1 MEIQGWPSRPR
12 GRRARPRAPLPVFP
26 RSTALP
32 NGLRVRVR
40 LPHGSDR
47 AALRD
52 LHERAGVPLDELAL
66 TRLLRVDPRRRCALV
81 ATAWVSGAQ
90 SVVGFADCDVP
101 PGDELGIVT
110 DPAFGEELPELLGDA
125 LLRHT
130 SRVA

>member
-1 MEIQGWPSRPR
+1 MEIQGRPGRPR
-12 GRRARPRAPLPVFP
+12 GGGARPLPVLPRVP
-26 RSTALP
+26 RSPALP

-52 LHERAGVPLDELAL
+52 LHERSGVPLDEVAL
-66 TRLLRVDPRRRCALV
+66 LRLLRVDTRRRCALV
-81 ATAWVSGAQ
+81 ARAWVSGAE

-110 DPAFGEELPELLGDA
+110 DPAFGDEL
-125 LLRHT
+125 
-130 SRVA
+130 